1 MTWEHVFS
9 RDLLSVYRSR
19 TGTAVAA
26 ILALFTVVVVGLMA
40 LAADLPAVAAVF
52 TLVTVG
58 AVVAMVFLGSPRTV
72 AAFVGVF
79 VVLALGLT
87 AALATP
93 EHPPDNRTG
102 VLMISGALSLVVP
115 LVGLLGS
122 YAAIVGE
129 RTTGSVRFLL
139 GLPNSRED
147 AFLGKYLSRSA
158 VVLVPLV
165 AGVLLAAV
173 VVATA
178 FENGSFLAIVGI
190 GLVSIPYALLFVGL
204 GLSASAVADTDNRA
218 VAMVVG
224 AFVVLRAGWPALQWI
239 GLQSIPPMERRPRP
253 EWYYWLGRV
262 NPINAYVKATESF
275 LGSGTHPLITQARG
289 LSSVAITLEFALF
302 VLLAWA
308 VAAPLVGYWYFQHR
322 DLL

>member
-1 MTWEHVFS
+1 VTWNHVFA

-26 ILALFTVVVVGLMA
+26 ILALFTVVVVGLTA

-79 VVLALGLT
+79 VVLAVGLT

-93 EHPPDNRTG
+93 EQPPDNRTG

-147 AFLGKYLSRSA
+147 AFVGKYLSRSA

-165 AGVLLAAV
+165 AGVLLAGV

-218 VAMVVG
+218 VAMALG
-224 AFVVLRAGWPALQWI
+224 AFVVLRAGWPALQWL
-239 GLQSIPPMERRPRP
+239 GLRSIPPEQRFPRP
-253 EWYYWLGRV
+253 EWYFWLGRV
-262 NPINAYVKATESF
+262 NPINAYVRATQAFVEEF
-275 LGSGTHPLITQARG
+275 NHPLLTRPRG
-289 LSSVAITLEFALF
+289 FSSPVITLEFALL
-302 VLLAWA
+302 VLLVWA
-308 VAAPLVGYWYFQHR
+308 LATPLVGYWYFRRR